1 MKKTKLKIFSDNT
14 GSLIPISLKKDIPF
28 KTKRIFII
36 HGKKNRIRA
45 DHAHYRCSQFLIP
58 LYGTIIVDYISE
70 RGKFKK
76 TLSLKKNNN
85 LLIGQ
90 MTWCKIKFLT
100 DNSKL
105 MVFCDMEYDPSDYT
119 RNYNH
124 FLTLIKKK

>member
-1 MKKTKLKIFSDNT
+1 MKKTKLKIFSDDT

-45 DHAHYRCSQFLIP
+45 DHAHYKCSQFLIP
-58 LYGTIIVDYISE
+58 LYGTIIVDYISKK
-70 RGKFKK
+70 GKFKK
-76 TLSLKKNNN
+76 TLSLKKNNT
-85 LLIGQ
+85 LLLEQ

-105 MVFCDMEYDPSDYT
+105 MVFCDMEYDASDYIRKYT
-119 RNYNH
+119 N

>member
-1 MKKTKLKIFSDNT
+1 MKKTKLKIFSDDT

-58 LYGTIIVDYISE
+58 LYGTIIVDYISK

-85 LLIGQ
+85 LLLGQ

-105 MVFCDMEYDPSDYT
+105 MVFCDMEYDASDYIRKYT
-119 RNYNH
+119 N

>member
-58 LYGTIIVDYISE
+58 LYGTIIVDYISK

-76 TLSLKKNNN
+76 TLSFKKNNN

-105 MVFCDMEYDPSDYT
+105 MVFCDMEYDPSDYI
-119 RNYNH
+119 RNYTH

>member
-58 LYGTIIVDYISE
+58 LYGTIIVDYISK

-76 TLSLKKNNN
+76 TLSLKKNNT
-85 LLIGQ
+85 LLLEP

-105 MVFCDMEYDPSDYT
+105 MVFCDMEYDPSDYI
-119 RNYNH
+119 RDCNN

>member
-28 KTKRIFII
+28 NTKRIFII

-58 LYGTIIVDYISE
+58 LYGTIIVDYISKK
-70 RGKFKK
+70 GKFKK
-76 TLSLKKNNN
+76 TLSLKKNNT
-85 LLIGQ
+85 LLLEQ

-105 MVFCDMEYDPSDYT
+105 MVFCDMEYDASDYIRKYT
-119 RNYNH
+119 N

>member
-58 LYGTIIVDYISE
+58 LYGTIIVDYISK

-76 TLSLKKNNN
+76 TLSLKKNNT
-85 LLIGQ
+85 LLLEP

-105 MVFCDMEYDPSDYT
+105 MVFCDMEYDPSDYI
-119 RNYNH
+119 RDYNN